1 MFFYTRLYNSNTNII
16 SSDISSHN
24 QLNRIPNKFVKYS
37 WKPTPMDLLKWNTDV
52 SRIIVTNQTTVSMV
66 CKHNSGFIIASM
78 GKKIKD
84 VPNFIAETI
93 AIRKTLKMAR
103 DHNVD
108 NK

>member
-1 MFFYTRLYNSNTNII
+1 
-16 SSDISSHN
+16 
-24 QLNRIPNKFVKYS
+24 
-37 WKPTPMDLLKWNTDV
+37 MDLLKWNTDV